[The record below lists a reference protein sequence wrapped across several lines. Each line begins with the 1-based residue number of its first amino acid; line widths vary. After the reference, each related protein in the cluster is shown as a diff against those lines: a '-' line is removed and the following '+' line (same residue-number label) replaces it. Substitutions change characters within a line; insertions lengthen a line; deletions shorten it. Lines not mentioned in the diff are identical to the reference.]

1 MIAVLTHPRPGASYL
16 AATLAST
23 DASASAEGRRVV
35 VSDSLAPVG
44 DLPKGWTLEAFERPP
59 TATPDNRW
67 TLWRAASLACEAG
80 EDLIAVEDD
89 VRWCRNGAR
98 CAEILQVPH
107 DVAWVSL
114 FDIGSTWEMP
124 HGLWVSR
131 RPEGFIYAQAI
142 KFPLRTC
149 GLLRHMG
156 CATFDRPGS
165 DNQLAILGDMLGL
178 SYAIMVPSLVQHVGA
193 VSAVGNGGLEGRVSR
208 SWREDHD
215 PATAGGRAFV

>member
-16 AATLAST
+16 AHTLAST
-23 DASASAEGRRVV
+23 DASAEGRRVV

-44 DLPKGWTLEAFERPP
+44 ELPRGWTLHAFERPP
-59 TATPDNRW
+59 TPVPDNRW
-67 TLWRAASLACEAG
+67 TLWRALCIAYEDG
-80 EDLIAVEDD
+80 EDLVAIEDD

-98 CAEILQVPH
+98 VAEILPVPH

-131 RPEGFIYAQAI
+131 KGEGFIYAQAI
-142 KFPLRTC
+142 KFPWRTC
-149 GLLRHMG
+149 GLLRSLG
-156 CATFDRPGS
+156 CNTIDRVGS
-165 DNQLAILGDMLGL
+165 DSQLGAIAGMLGL
-178 SYAIMVPSLVQHVGA
+178 SYAILVPSLVQHVGA

-208 SWREDHD
+208 SWREHHD
-215 PATAGGRAFV
+215 PATGGGRAFV

>member
-23 DASASAEGRRVV
+23 DESAQGRRVV
-35 VSDSLAPVG
+35 VSDSLAPLG
-44 DLPKGWTLEAFERPP
+44 IELPDHWRLDAFERRP

-67 TLWRAASLACEAG
+67 TLWHAFNLAYQAG
-80 EDLIAVEDD
+80 EDLVAVEDD

-98 CAEILQVPH
+98 AAELLAVPH
-107 DVAWVSL
+107 DVAWVGL

-131 RPEGFIYAQAI
+131 RAAGFVYAQAI
-142 KFPLRTC
+142 KFPRRTVA
-149 GLLRHMG
+149 LMRHLG
-156 CATFDRPGS
+156 CRDVERSGS
-165 DNQLAILGDMLGL
+165 DNQLAVIGGMLGL
-178 SYAIMVPSLVQHVGA
+178 SYALHVPSLVQHVGA

-208 SWREDHD
+208 SWREAHD
-215 PATAGGRAFV
+215 PATEGPGAFV